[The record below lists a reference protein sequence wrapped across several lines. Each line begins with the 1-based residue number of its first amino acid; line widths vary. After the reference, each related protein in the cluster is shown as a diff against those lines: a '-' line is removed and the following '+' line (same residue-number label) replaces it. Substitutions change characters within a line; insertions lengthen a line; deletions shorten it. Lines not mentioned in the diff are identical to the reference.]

1 MNRKP
6 GWLSNTTLAPARIQ
20 GPVWHVNP
28 QDIHAIM
35 IMTMHYAVMGT
46 VHPIE
51 VSEDISRGLNVIGH
65 YARSNEVRLHE
76 SLNHAYTHINA
87 VKVHY
92 GHVIKRRK
100 YAVMIYVDLENQI
113 NGQSWTLRFTSD
125 PE

>member
-1 MNRKP
+1 MSRKP
-6 GWLSNTTLAPARIQ
+6 GWLSNTSLAPARIQ

-35 IMTMHYAVMGT
+35 IMTMHYAVTGT
-46 VHPIE
+46 AQPNE
-51 VSEDISRGLNVIGH
+51 VAVDISRGLNVIGH
-65 YARSNEVRLHE
+65 YARNNQIKCHE
-76 SLNHAYTHINA
+76 NLNHAYTHVNA

-100 YAVMIYVDLENQI
+100 YAVMVYMDLENQI
-113 NGQSWTLRFTSD
+113 SGQSWTLRFTSD

>member
-1 MNRKP
+1 MSRKP
-6 GWLSNTTLAPARIQ
+6 GWLSNTSLAPARIQ

-35 IMTMHYAVMGT
+35 IMTTHYAVTGT
-46 VHPIE
+46 AHPIE
-51 VSEDISRGLNVIGH
+51 VLEDISRGLNVIGH
-65 YARSNEVRLHE
+65 YARNNQIKCHE
-76 SLNHAYTHINA
+76 NLNHAYTHINA